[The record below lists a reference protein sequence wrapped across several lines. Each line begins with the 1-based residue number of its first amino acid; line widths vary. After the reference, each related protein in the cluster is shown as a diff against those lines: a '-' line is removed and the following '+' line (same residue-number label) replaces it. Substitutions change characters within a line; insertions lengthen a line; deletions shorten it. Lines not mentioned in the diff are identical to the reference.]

1 MFGAVRLGDF
11 VSSTCKK
18 PSGPFVTASP
28 TSFVNGKPRCR
39 LGDKSVPGICISG
52 ICISGSKSV
61 FIDGKPA
68 AHILSKVI
76 CGKIVNCSK
85 TVFVDL

>member
-1 MFGAVRLGDF
+1 MFGAVRVGDF
-11 VSSTCKK
+11 VVKTCPGKL
-18 PSGPFVTASP
+18 SGPFIKGSTTTFAD
-28 TSFVNGKPRCR
+28 GKPRCR
-39 LGDKSVPGICISG
+39 LGDRSVPG

-61 FIDGKPA
+61 FIDNRPA

-85 TVFVDL
+85 TVFVGL

>member
-39 LGDKSVPGICISG
+39 LGDKTVPG

-76 CGKIVNCSK
+76 CVKIVNCSK